1 MEIVKTEIY
10 VPEERKVTINVRVPD
25 SIPVGQAEVI
35 VIIQPKNNGYYSG
48 LHKGIT
54 TGECWGGPSG
64 PLGIVQ

>member
-35 VIIQPKNNGYYSG
+35 VIIQPKNND
-48 LHKGIT
+48 
-54 TGECWGGPSG
+54 
-64 PLGIVQ
+64 